1 MCKDLVMKNDFIK
14 FNELEIKT
22 NIKQYWMNIDDLH
35 LDIIANRDD
44 LADAIED
51 SYHIEKRII
60 DQQIDE
66 WINKQVNIDG
76 HLYQVDT

>member
-1 MCKDLVMKNDFIK
+1 
-14 FNELEIKT
+14 
-22 NIKQYWMNIDDLH
+22 MNIDDLQ

-51 SYHIEKRII
+51 SYRTEKLII

-66 WINKQVNIDG
+66 WINKQVYIDG
-76 HLYQVDT
+76 HLY

>member
-1 MCKDLVMKNDFIK
+1 
-14 FNELEIKT
+14 
-22 NIKQYWMNIDDLH
+22 MNIDDLQ

-51 SYHIEKRII
+51 SYRIEKRII

-66 WINKQVNIDG
+66 WINKQINIDG